1 MKKTLLLRQVLLYKK
16 TVKNECV
23 KAFRWVAEKKQ
34 MLYLL
39 YIVFAAKSLLLV
51 IFNLKRI
58 EVKEYLF
65 QVICLVVICL
75 VYFALVPG
83 YLPYLLYWGALPST

>member
-1 MKKTLLLRQVLLYKK
+1 MKKILLLRQVLLYKK
-16 TVKNECV
+16 TVKHEWV

-39 YIVFAAKSLLLV
+39 YIVFAAKPLLLV

-58 EVKEYLF
+58 EVKDYSF
-65 QVICLVVICL
+65 QVICLAV
-75 VYFALVPG
+75 F
-83 YLPYLLYWGALPST
+83 